1 MNYSFFKGDATAM
14 ENRSNEV
21 SFKKVLAGQDQRT
34 TLMIKNI
41 PVKIGQS

>member
-1 MNYSFFKGDATAM
+1 MNYSFFASDVSAM
-14 ENRSNEV
+14 ETKCNKV
-21 SFKKVLAGQDQRT
+21 AFKKVLAGEDERT